1 MTPSDGNQELKS
13 LSYEFFILSITILAI
28 ANIFIIWFTESQVM
42 DQVLVIINFCLS
54 FLLMADF
61 IYRLFSSPSKV
72 GYFFKG
78 FGWLDLLGSL
88 PFTGP
93 QLFRLFRVIR
103 IIRLLVDYGT
113 SSIGKDIRKD
123 RAASALAMVTFLVIL
138 VLQFGSYLIIGVES
152 PSSLANITTPFD
164 AIWWVFVTITT
175 VGYGDKFPVTSS
187 GRIIGT
193 LVIIIGVVLFSV
205 LTGFIASKFYSPLHE
220 GEKESITTIQT
231 DLYQIHTLLEAQ
243 DATLSNLER
252 QLSRIEDQINRD

>member
-1 MTPSDGNQELKS
+1 
-13 LSYEFFILSITILAI
+13 
-28 ANIFIIWFTESQVM
+28 M
-42 DQVLVIINFCLS
+42 DQVLVIINFSLS
-54 FLLMADF
+54 ILLMGDF
-61 IYRLFSSPSKV
+61 LYRLFTSPSKL

-93 QLFRLFRVIR
+93 QLFRLFRAIR
-103 IIRLLVDYGT
+103 IIRLLVDYGA
-113 SSIGKDIRKD
+113 SSIGKDIRRD
-123 RAASALAMVTFLVIL
+123 RAASSLAMVSFLVIL
-138 VLQFGSYLIIGVES
+138 VLQFGSYVIIGIES
-152 PSSLANITTPFD
+152 PSSLANITTPLD

-205 LTGFIASKFYSPLHE
+205 LTGFIASRFYSPLHE

-231 DLYQIHTLLEAQ
+231 DLDQIHTLLEAQ
-243 DATLSNLER
+243 DATLSNLEK

>member
-1 MTPSDGNQELKS
+1 MAPRNRNQELKG
-13 LSYEFFILSITILAI
+13 LSYEFFILAITILAI
-28 ANIFIIWFTESQVM
+28 VNIFIIWLTPSQAM
-42 DQVLVIINFCLS
+42 DQVLKVVNFSLS

-61 IYRLFSSPSKV
+61 LYRLFTSPSKL

-88 PFTGP
+88 PFTGV
-93 QLFRLFRVIR
+93 QLFRLFRAIR
-103 IIRLLVDYGT
+103 IIRLLVDYGEV
-113 SSIGKDIRKD
+113 SIGKEFRRD
-123 RAASALAMVTFLVIL
+123 RAASSLALVSFLVIL
-138 VLQFGSYLIIGVES
+138 LLQFGSYLIIGIES
-152 PSSLANITTPFD
+152 PSSFANITTPFD

-205 LTGFIASKFYSPLHE
+205 LTAFIASRFNAPLKE
-220 GEKESITTIQT
+220 DEKESITTIQT
-231 DLYQIHTLLEAQ
+231 DLDQIHNLLEAQ
-243 DATLSNLER
+243 DATLSKLEE

>member
-1 MTPSDGNQELKS
+1 
-13 LSYEFFILSITILAI
+13 
-28 ANIFIIWFTESQVM
+28 M
-42 DQVLVIINFCLS
+42 DQVLVIINFSLS
-54 FLLMADF
+54 ILLMGDF
-61 IYRLFSSPSKV
+61 LYRLFTSPSKL

-93 QLFRLFRVIR
+93 QLFRLFRAIR
-103 IIRLLVDYGT
+103 IIRLLVDYGA
-113 SSIGKDIRKD
+113 SSIGKDIRRD
-123 RAASALAMVTFLVIL
+123 RAASSLAMVSFLVIL
-138 VLQFGSYLIIGVES
+138 VLQFGSYLIIGIES
-152 PSSLANITTPFD
+152 PSSLANINTPLD
-164 AIWWVFVTITT
+164 AIWWVFVTIAT

-205 LTGFIASKFYSPLHE
+205 LTGFIASRFYSPLHE

-231 DLYQIHTLLEAQ
+231 DLDQIHTLLEAQ
-243 DATLSNLER
+243 DATLSNLEK

>member
-28 ANIFIIWFTESQVM
+28 VNIFIIWFTQSQVM

-54 FLLMADF
+54 FLLMGDF
-61 IYRLFSSPSKV
+61 IYRLFSSPSRV

-78 FGWLDLLGSL
+78 YGWLDLLGSI

-93 QLFRLFRVIR
+93 QLFRLFRAIR
-103 IIRLLVDYGT
+103 IIRLLVEYGA
-113 SSIGKDIRKD
+113 SSIGKNIRKD
-123 RAASALAMVTFLVIL
+123 RAASALAIVTFLVIL
-138 VLQFGSYLIIGVES
+138 VLQFGSYLIIGIES
-152 PSSLANITTPFD
+152 PSSLANITTPLD

-193 LVIIIGVVLFSV
+193 LVIITGVILFSV
-205 LTGFIASKFYSPLHE
+205 LTGFIATKIFLPKHE
-220 GEKESITTIQT
+220 AEKETITAIQT
-231 DLYQIHTLLEAQ
+231 DLDQIHALLEAQ
-243 DATLSNLER
+243 DATLSKLET

>member
-1 MTPSDGNQELKS
+1 MASSNRNQELKS
-13 LSYEFFILSITILAI
+13 LSYEFFILAITILAI
-28 ANIFIIWFTESQVM
+28 VNIFIIWFTPSKAM
-42 DQVLVIINFCLS
+42 NQVLVIVNFSLS
-54 FLLMADF
+54 ILLMADF
-61 IYRLFSSPSKV
+61 LYRLFTSPSKL

-93 QLFRLFRVIR
+93 QLFRLFRAIR
-103 IIRLLVDYGT
+103 IIRLLVDYGA
-113 SSIGKDIRKD
+113 SSIGKDIRRD
-123 RAASALAMVTFLVIL
+123 RAASSLAMVSFLVIL
-138 VLQFGSYLIIGVES
+138 VLQFGSYLIIGIES
-152 PSSLANITTPFD
+152 PSSLANINTPLD
-164 AIWWVFVTITT
+164 AIWWVFVTIAT

-205 LTGFIASKFYSPLHE
+205 LTGFIASRFYSPLPE

-231 DLYQIHTLLEAQ
+231 DLDQIHTLLEAQ
-243 DATLSNLER
+243 DATLSKLEK

>member
-1 MTPSDGNQELKS
+1 
-13 LSYEFFILSITILAI
+13 
-28 ANIFIIWFTESQVM
+28 
-42 DQVLVIINFCLS
+42 
-54 FLLMADF
+54 MADF

-231 DLYQIHTLLEAQ
+231 DLDQIHTLLEAQ